1 MDKPISYIVD
11 PLTRAGMMGEHS
23 PIDALPPSMVAE
35 YAITH
40 GVLDDSYISS
50 PEVVSGESPTPSGW
64 RGLKWVTDDRIE
76 REFRE
81 AGERA
86 KAVIADSD
94 NNVLHFS
101 GYGADWIKA
110 QGEPR
115 HVSLH
120 RSQNRVLTK
129 TSIHSPTFPRRI
141 HPDGTAISVVP
152 NKRELHC
159 DIGDCAHTVIP
170 SRADGDHPNID
181 ER

>member
-11 PLTRAGMMGEHS
+11 PLTRAGITGEHS
-23 PIDALPPSMVAE
+23 PVDGLPPSMVAE
-35 YAITH
+35 CALSR

-50 PEVVSGESPTPSGW
+50 PEVVSGESAAPNGW

-81 AGERA
+81 VGERA

-94 NNVLHFS
+94 DNVLHFS

-115 HVSLH
+115 HVSLD

-129 TSIHSPTFPRRI
+129 TSIHSPAFPRRI

-159 DIGDCAHTVIP
+159 NIRDCAHADIP
-170 SRADGDHPNID
+170 SRADRGRPNID
-181 ER
+181 KR